1 MRECGLSILGQAMK
15 LKAPGPPPLPNVRL
29 EVMEDLSPKGAS
41 GFLRLL
47 RRRFRAHYP
56 DGSASEPFEYD
67 EVDRR
72 AIDAAVM
79 LAHYRGARGVPYVYL
94 RSSVRP
100 PVAMRDLARS
110 PLADERCHGQLW
122 ELPAGLVEPGEQTP
136 EGVVGTAQRE
146 LLEELG
152 FEVKREALLPLGPS
166 LFPAAG
172 VIAERLFFFH
182 VAVDPNLRRAPELD
196 GSPLERFGEVID
208 VPLSDAIVWCMDG
221 SIEDAKTEI
230 GLRRFADVMAR
241 ERLYD

>member
-1 MRECGLSILGQAMK
+1 MK

-29 EVMEDLSPKGAS
+29 EVIEDLSPKGAS

-79 LAHYRGARGVPYVYL
+79 LAHYEDARGVPYVYL

-100 PVAMRDLARS
+100 PVAMRDKARS
-110 PLADERCHGQLW
+110 PLRDEHDHGGLW

-152 FEVKREALLPLGPS
+152 FEVERSQLLPLGPS
-166 LFPAAG
+166 VFPVASMC
-172 VIAERLFFFH
+172 AERLFYFH
-182 VAVDPNLRRAPELD
+182 VAVDPNQRRAPELD

-208 VPLSDAIVWCMDG
+208 VPLASALAWCADG
-221 SIEDAKTEI
+221 SIEDGKTEI
-230 GLRRFADVMAR
+230 GLRRFADLVTRGRPAH
-241 ERLYD
+241 